1 MASARIIDMQER
13 DTRLFMRED
22 LVDQTG
28 RSLVLPET
36 RALSA
41 IEMRDVF
48 EGIELR
54 AKGLIGYLPLTS
66 QIVLNVTPKFPLAN
80 LWSMLALADEEA
92 KHVLPVLRSYEYT
105 AGGAAPHQLL
115 VRGFCHYL
123 RGISSNGIYRD
134 YHKEAHRGY
143 FRPKVNFGQTLSK
156 YLSRGDLINVSA
168 DSFGFSARLP
178 VNAVLKSAC
187 LDFLRVTPKGE
198 KWQGERY
205 LLRDTLDALGSIQPR
220 RMQAGGEAEANSM
233 PSWLSDFYR
242 GALTVY
248 AVLLGY
254 TRIGF
259 SYNAQGTEM
268 PSFLFCLDDIFE
280 SFVRNTLREG
290 FRDQRISVLDGNIPK
305 HQQRLFKDNAR
316 FPIKPD
322 AIIKRGNT
330 TLCIGEV
337 KYKPKIEEGDRYQVI
352 SHVLA
357 SDAPLGIWISP
368 ALSEAAAGLEY
379 VGAIGTHAKF
389 YHYRFNI
396 SSQMETSKNNIIAA
410 IGGLLTQIMA
420 KGDGGSDKL

>member
-1 MASARIIDMQER
+1 MAPPRIIDLHER

-41 IEMRDVF
+41 IEMRDVL

-66 QIVLNVTPKFPLAN
+66 KIVLNVIPKFPLEN
-80 LWSMLALADEEA
+80 LWSMLAVSDEEYRR
-92 KHVLPVLRSYEYT
+92 VLPVLRSYQYAT
-105 AGGAAPHQLL
+105 GGTAPHQLL

-123 RGISSNGIYRD
+123 RGIFSNGIYRD
-134 YHKEAHRGY
+134 YHKETYRGY
-143 FRPKVNFGQTLSK
+143 FRPKVDFGQTMST
-156 YLSRGDLINVSA
+156 YLSRGDLINVAA
-168 DSFGFSARLP
+168 DSFAFSTRLP
-178 VNAVLKSAC
+178 LNAVLKSAC
-187 LDFLRVTPKGE
+187 LDFLRVTPRGDKWEGE
-198 KWQGERY
+198 LS
-205 LLRDTLDALGSIQPR
+205 LLRDVLDALSSIVPR
-220 RMQAGGEAEANSM
+220 KMHAGGEAAADSA
-233 PSWLSDFYR
+233 PSWIRNFYH

-254 TRIGF
+254 TRVGF
-259 SYNAQGTEM
+259 SYSAQGSEM

-290 FRDQRISVLDGNIPK
+290 FRNKRFSVLDGNKPI
-305 HQQRLFKDNAR
+305 HQQRLFRDNVR

-322 AIIKRGNT
+322 ALIKRGKE
-330 TLCIGEV
+330 TLAIGEV
-337 KYKPKIEEGDRYQVI
+337 KYKTKIEEGDRYQVI

-357 SDAPLGIWISP
+357 SGAPIGVWISP
-368 ALSEAAAGLEY
+368 ALSEATAGLEY
-379 VGAIGTHAKF
+379 VGAVATHAKF

-396 SSQMETSKNNIIAA
+396 SSDLEASKKDMISA
-410 IGGLLTQIMA
+410 IGGLLN
-420 KGDGGSDKL
+420 

>member
-1 MASARIIDMQER
+1 MVSPRIIDLHER
-13 DTRLFMRED
+13 DTRLFTRED

-41 IEMRDVF
+41 IEMRDVL

-66 QIVLNVTPKFPLAN
+66 KIVLNVIPKFPLEN
-80 LWSMLALADEEA
+80 LWSMLALADEEY
-92 KHVLPVLRSYEYT
+92 KRVLPVLRSYQYAT
-105 AGGAAPHQLL
+105 GGAAPHQLL

-134 YHKEAHRGY
+134 YYKEVHRGY
-143 FRPKVNFGQTLSK
+143 FRPKVDFGQTLSK
-156 YLSRGDLINVSA
+156 YLSRGDLINVSS
-168 DSFGFSARLP
+168 DSFAFSTRLP

-187 LDFLRVTPKGE
+187 LDFLRVTPRGE
-198 KWQGERY
+198 KWQGERF
-205 LLRDTLDALGSIQPR
+205 LLRDTLDVLGSIEPR
-220 RMQAGGEAEANSM
+220 KMHAGGEAAADSA
-233 PSWLSDFYR
+233 PSWIRNFYR

-254 TRIGF
+254 TRVGF
-259 SYNAQGTEM
+259 SYSAHGSEM

-290 FRDQRISVLDGNIPK
+290 FRDQRISVLDGNKPI
-305 HQQRLFKDNAR
+305 HQQPLFRDNAR

-322 AIIKRGNT
+322 ALIKRGKE
-330 TLCIGEV
+330 TLAIGEI
-337 KYKPKIEEGDRYQVI
+337 KYKPRIEEGDRYQLI

-357 SDAPLGIWISP
+357 SGAPLGVWISP

-379 VGAIGTHAKF
+379 VGAIATHAKF
-389 YHYRFNI
+389 FHYRFNI
-396 SSQMETSKNNIIAA
+396 SSQLEASKSDMIAS
-410 IGGLLTQIMA
+410 IGQLLN
-420 KGDGGSDKL
+420 